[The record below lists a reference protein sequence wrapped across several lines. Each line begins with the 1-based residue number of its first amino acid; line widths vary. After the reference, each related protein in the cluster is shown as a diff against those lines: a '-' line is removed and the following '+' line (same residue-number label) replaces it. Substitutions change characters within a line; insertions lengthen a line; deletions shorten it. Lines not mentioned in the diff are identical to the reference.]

1 MEHTALIHSYT
12 IEDAKK
18 YGVDRAA
25 LLYNI
30 KFWLSINKNNGTNVH
45 DGYYWTYNTAQAFS
59 ELFPYF
65 SKKKIHRLLVELEKC
80 GALISGRFS
89 KNKLD
94 QTKWYTTPSFSV
106 VDDIKPC
113 LPVLKCTPTECTPT
127 TKPKADNKVNNFLAE
142 SVELPD
148 SVDRDAW
155 EEWVKYRVEIGKPI
169 KSAATASKLIKML
182 DEQFKIGIK
191 TQSIVD
197 QSIASGWLGLFPL
210 RNNTQQPSEAEKK
223 LSRNNWNTEEGWAS
237 ENLLFDY

>member
-1 MEHTALIHSYT
+1 MEHTGLVHYYA
-12 IEDAKK
+12 IENAKK
-18 YGVDRAA
+18 YGVEKAA

-30 KFWLSINKNNGTNVH
+30 KFWLSINKKNGTNVH

-59 ELFPYF
+59 EVFPYF

-106 VDDIKPC
+106 VDDIKPH
-113 LPVLKCTPTECTPT
+113 LPALKCTPTECTPT
-127 TKPKADNKVNNFLAE
+127 TKPKEENKVNNFLAE
-142 SVELPD
+142 SIELPD

-155 EEWVKYRVEIGKPI
+155 EEWVKYRAEIGKPI
-169 KSAATASKLIKML
+169 KSVATASKLIKML

-210 RNNTQQPSEAEKK
+210 RNNTQQSSEEEKK
-223 LSRNNWNTEEGWAS
+223 LRNNWNTVEGWAS
-237 ENLLFDY
+237 ENFLSDF